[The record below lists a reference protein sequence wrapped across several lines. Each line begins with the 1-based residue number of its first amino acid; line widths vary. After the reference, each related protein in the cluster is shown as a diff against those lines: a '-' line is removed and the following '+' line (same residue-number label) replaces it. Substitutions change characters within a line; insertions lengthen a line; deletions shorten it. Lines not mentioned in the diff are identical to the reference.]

1 MELCHISCLCVTIL
15 GLDMMADCCVGHRT
29 VYPILSCLACPVF
42 KDADIY
48 SHGTAISH
56 KVPS

>member
-1 MELCHISCLCVTIL
+1 
-15 GLDMMADCCVGHRT
+15 MMADCCVGHRT